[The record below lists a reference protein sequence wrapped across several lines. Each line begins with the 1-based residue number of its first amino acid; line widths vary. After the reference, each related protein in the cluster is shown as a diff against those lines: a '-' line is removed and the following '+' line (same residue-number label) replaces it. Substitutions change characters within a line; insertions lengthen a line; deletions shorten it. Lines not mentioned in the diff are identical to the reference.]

1 MKPNPR
7 HPHQHPGFTLVE
19 LLVVIVIVATL
30 ATLGFM
36 GARRALDSA
45 AKAKTMGSLK
55 QLASTAM
62 IFSSDNNGALMDT
75 WQTVSGG
82 QKRSWSHHLLVT
94 LSPEMAENKK
104 YETSA
109 GDQLA
114 RSLEIFADPKALK
127 AAKGKLPASGHESWR
142 SFGYNNRIGSFI
154 PANPGTNPWK
164 TGAKYVNTVEE
175 PHKLILYTQP
185 KLSGSNYPYFA
196 QPGDVSNGRVDFDL
210 HNGISLVGFL
220 DGHVQAYSKSNY
232 PGNGGTSPRTGK
244 PYTTA
249 ELNEFWLGRAT
260 PFTAP

>member
-1 MKPNPR
+1 MKSNQ
-7 HPHQHPGFTLVE
+7 HQTHHRLGFTLVE

-30 ATLGFM
+30 ATLGVM

-45 AKAKTMGSLK
+45 ARAKTMGNLK

-82 QKRSWSHHLLVT
+82 QQRSWAHHLMVT
-94 LSPEMAENKK
+94 LSPEMTENKK

-127 AAKGKLPASGHESWR
+127 AAKGKLPESGHESWR
-142 SFGYNNRIGSFI
+142 SFGYNNRIGAFI

-164 TGAKYVNTVEE
+164 TGAKYVNAVEE
-175 PHKLILYTQP
+175 AHKLILFTQP
-185 KLSGSNYPYFA
+185 KLSGDNYPYFA
-196 QPGDVSNGRVDFDL
+196 QPGDANNGRVDFDL

-220 DGHVQAYSKSNY
+220 DGHVREYSKFNY
-232 PGNGGTSPRTGK
+232 PGNGGTNPRSNSK
-244 PYTTA
+244 YTTA
-249 ELNEFWLGRAT
+249 ELNELWLGRAT